1 MTYNCLHLTSNNYHV
16 TCICE
21 CLVSY
26 PWTWQVFQYIIY
38 LVCLSFCL
46 SICLTILV
54 SSSHSFRCC
63 FGPVSCANVVSGGW
77 AVREL
82 GFQSEDCRFDF
93 QPCQM
98 TLCPCARH
106 FTLLASGNVPVYCKL
121 LWKGTKCKC
130 ASWLE
135 EVDGEDVTLQHLS
148 PHLAGTVCWPD
159 GLKNFLCH
167 AHLAQLSCSHPT

>member
-1 MTYNCLHLTSNNYHV
+1 MVSPTEKELT
-16 TCICE
+16 
-21 CLVSY
+21 CLVNLDVSN
-26 PWTWQVFQYIIY
+26 WERETGAQKNDCSFLIWQKLYWKSKGVRWQRVRWLIRR
-38 LVCLSFCL
+38 LPVQ
-46 SICLTILV
+46 
-54 SSSHSFRCC
+54 FR
-63 FGPVSCANVVSGGW
+63 
-77 AVREL
+77 
-82 GFQSEDCRFDF
+82 
-93 QPCQM
+93 PCQM